1 MRLRAR
7 TVAITL
13 FLAANSAALSQPR
26 DNHWDG
32 AARRDEARARDAQ
45 GVALAQAGRIAEA
58 VEQFRAALQ
67 LAPDFPEAVYHLAL
81 AYDRMGRTG
90 EAMANAEDALRLS
103 PDLIQA
109 RYVLAGCC
117 GKRGDFEGELR
128 LLAKIT
134 GRAPEFAEARY
145 NYGLGL
151 QREQRFAEAVEELR
165 AAARLDPKNAR
176 YTLAL
181 GVALANRNN
190 NEAIRVLRT
199 AVDLAPSDVEPRYN
213 LALALAAAG
222 QGTNAL
228 REFEAALQLNPNH
241 AAARRGLGIALMHE
255 DKLEA
260 SAEQLR
266 RALKDAPRD
275 AETANNL
282 GLVQLRLN
290 DLSGA
295 IPSLERATQ
304 LNPRLIKAHFN
315 LAQAYQRAG
324 RSGDARLEAERA
336 AELTAEQRGF
346 GQAMV
351 LTQSARQRL
360 QSGNPGDRPR
370 ALSALHEAV
379 AASPEFAD
387 AHLELG
393 RAILATGGDTSE
405 AVREF
410 RRVLNL
416 DPEQSEAHYQIGL
429 ALLKSDEKTALE
441 ELRAAA
447 DMAPCRE
454 EFMRA
459 LGRAALDAQD
469 WSTAIAQFRHVLVW
483 APADKD
489 SRAQLDRALAEQKRN
504 H

>member
-1 MRLRAR
+1 MRPRAR
-7 TVAITL
+7 TVALTL
-13 FLAANSAALSQPR
+13 FLAVNSAVLSQLR
-26 DNHWDG
+26 DPHGDG
-32 AARRDEARARDAQ
+32 AARREEARARDAQ
-45 GVALAQAGRIAEA
+45 GLALAQAGNIAEA

-81 AYDRMGRTG
+81 AYDRMGRTDD
-90 EAMANAEDALRLS
+90 AMATAEHALRLS

-117 GKRGDFEGELR
+117 RKRGDFEGELR
-128 LLAKIT
+128 LLAKIAE
-134 GRAPEFAEARY
+134 RAPEFAEARY
-145 NYGLGL
+145 NYGLEL
-151 QREQRFAEAVEELR
+151 QREQKFPEAVEELR

-181 GVALANRNN
+181 GIALANRNN
-190 NEAIRVLRT
+190 DEAIRVLRA
-199 AVDLAPSDVEPRYN
+199 AVKLAPSDAEPRYN
-213 LALALAAAG
+213 LGLALAAAG
-222 QGTNAL
+222 QGENAV

-241 AAARRGLGIALMHE
+241 AAARRGLGITLMHE
-255 DKLEA
+255 DQLEA

-266 RALKDAPRD
+266 RALQDAPRD

-290 DLSGA
+290 DPGGA
-295 IPSLERATQ
+295 IPSLEQAIQ

-315 LAQAYQRAG
+315 LAQAYGRAG
-324 RSGDARLEAERA
+324 RSGDARREAERA
-336 AELTAEQRGF
+336 AALTAEQRSF
-346 GQAMV
+346 GQSMV
-351 LTQSARQRL
+351 LMQSARQRL
-360 QSGNPGDRPR
+360 QSGDPRDRPG
-370 ALSALHEAV
+370 ALSALREAV

-387 AHLELG
+387 AHLQLG
-393 RAILATGGDTSE
+393 RALVETGGDASE

-416 DPEQSEAHYQIGL
+416 DPERAEAHYRIGL
-429 ALLKSDEKTALE
+429 ALLKSDQKTALE

-454 EFMRA
+454 EIMRA

-469 WSTAIAQFRHVLVW
+469 WSAAIVQFRRVLAW
-483 APADKD
+483 APEDKD
-489 SRAQLDRALAEQKRN
+489 ARAQLDRALAQQSRN
-504 H
+504 R